1 MTRTQKI
8 KKIKNKISTNP
19 LMNIKYNFSA
29 QKVSPIVGAVLFI
42 GLNEPFV
49 HYERVLGKPVSILI
63 QFICL

>member
-1 MTRTQKI
+1 
-8 KKIKNKISTNP
+8 
-19 LMNIKYNFSA
+19 MNIKYNFSA

-49 HYERVLGKPVSILI
+49 HYERVLRKPVSILI